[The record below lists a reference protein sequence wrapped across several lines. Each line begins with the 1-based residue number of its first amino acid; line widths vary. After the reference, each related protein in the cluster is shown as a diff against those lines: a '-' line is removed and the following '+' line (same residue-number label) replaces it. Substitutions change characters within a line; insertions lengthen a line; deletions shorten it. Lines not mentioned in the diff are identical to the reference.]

1 MDPSDKPAAGDNGR
15 RALPDSTARQALP
28 ALTRAALLLIASV
41 ALAAAGCM
49 AGRADS
55 EAENLLAQARIA
67 LETVES
73 FRMDT
78 EFDAP
83 LPPPGHV
90 TSLTLVWVAPQTIM
104 TLAQGDGTPPFQQVY
119 QEGGVCLARYAE
131 NSEWEWLD
139 EGCADPGQI
148 RPTFRAWL
156 EIEEPEVVSEG
167 DGVTLVRGKAVDGD
181 GDGRD
186 EPQVVSFW
194 QLEIDTETHLIRRAS
209 GYAENSATAL
219 IDTALTGYNESFDE
233 VLTGLNLPE
242 GV

>member
-1 MDPSDKPAAGDNGR
+1 VEPSDKPDAGDNR
-15 RALPDSTARQALP
+15 RLALPEWTARQALP
-28 ALTRAALLLIASV
+28 ALTRAALLFIASV
-41 ALAAAGCM
+41 ALVATACM

-55 EAENLLAQARIA
+55 EAETLLAQARIA

-78 EFDAP
+78 EFDTP

-90 TSLTLVWVAPQTIM
+90 TSLTVVWVAPQTIM
-104 TLAQGDGTPPFQQVY
+104 TLAQGEGDPPFQQVY

-131 NSEWEWLD
+131 NGDWEWLD
-139 EGCADPGQI
+139 GGCADPGQL

-181 GDGRD
+181 GDDRD
-186 EPQVVSFW
+186 EPPVVSFW
-194 QLEIDTETHLIRRAS
+194 QLEIDKETHLIRRAS

-219 IDTALTGYNESFDE
+219 IDTALTGYNESFDA
-233 VLTGLNLPE
+233 VLSGLNLPE